1 MKRTITVKGVGS
13 VSAKPDYITL
23 TLSITEKD
31 MDYEKAL
38 EGAARRIAQ
47 LEGAAEGAGFEKGA
61 LKTLHFNVSTQYEG
75 VRDKDGNYQNVFAGY
90 ACLYRLKLA
99 FGLDSKRLAA
109 VLTAV
114 AASGAEP
121 ELNIS
126 FTVKEPAGVSEALLA
141 SAASN
146 AREKAQVL
154 CRASGVE
161 LGKLICIDYSW
172 DELNLVSPTR
182 YELADCAMP
191 LMAAGKRCAPEI
203 QPDDIDLHDTAAFVW
218 ELEG

>member
-75 VRDKDGNYQNVFAGY
+75 CGTRTETTRTCSPDTPA
-90 ACLYRLKLA
+90 
-99 FGLDSKRLAA
+99 S
-109 VLTAV
+109 TA
-114 AASGAEP
+114 
-121 ELNIS
+121 
-126 FTVKEPAGVSEALLA
+126 
-141 SAASN
+141 
-146 AREKAQVL
+146 
-154 CRASGVE
+154 
-161 LGKLICIDYSW
+161 
-172 DELNLVSPTR
+172 
-182 YELADCAMP
+182 
-191 LMAAGKRCAPEI
+191 
-203 QPDDIDLHDTAAFVW
+203 
-218 ELEG
+218 

>member
-47 LEGAAEGAGFEKGA
+47 LEGAAEEAGFEKGA

-126 FTVKEPAGVSEALLA
+126 FTVKEPARVSEALLA
-141 SAASN
+141 SAAAN
-146 AREKAQVL
+146 ARDQLGEGPGSVPGLRGGAGQADPHRL
-154 CRASGVE
+154 QLGRAEPCVPHPVRAGG
-161 LGKLICIDYSW
+161 L
-172 DELNLVSPTR
+172 R
-182 YELADCAMP
+182 HAADGGGEAVRP
-191 LMAAGKRCAPEI
+191 GDPAGRHRPA
-203 QPDDIDLHDTAAFVW
+203 
-218 ELEG
+218 